1 MDTGIVLH
9 IDHRECNIKSILPS
23 KLDND
28 GLKYVFENLDC
39 GDFIIKAD
47 GRPIVV
53 FERKT
58 VRDLLA
64 SIKDGRYRD
73 QKQRMV
79 DTFGREN
86 IVYILEG
93 SFTYHGDM
101 QGFTEVDHKSLKTSI
116 INTQLRDKIAVMKT
130 QDVIETC
137 ALLHEILS
145 RVSKDTN
152 KYIAVDGNVET
163 QKAPLTLQHSRRK
176 ENGTKTDVF
185 IQQLCQIS
193 GISQKTAEALCK
205 EFTDMKTFYESLSSL
220 DNEQKL
226 KLLKNI
232 YLKDNRRINSKVAE
246 RIIQYMF

>member
-9 IDHRECNIKSILPS
+9 IDHRECHAKTLLPS

-28 GLKYVFENLDC
+28 DLKYVFENLDC

-58 VRDLLA
+58 TRDLLA
-64 SIKDGRYRD
+64 SIIDGRYRN

-79 DTFGREN
+79 EAFGREN
-86 IVYILEG
+86 IVYIIEG

-101 QGFTEVDHKSLKTSI
+101 QSFTEVEHKSLKTSI
-116 INTQLRDKIAVMKT
+116 MNTQLRDKIAVMRT

-137 ALLHEILS
+137 ALLHEILI

-152 KYIAVDGNVET
+152 KYVNVET
-163 QKAPLTLQHSRRK
+163 QKQSFIVQHPRK
-176 ENGTKTDVF
+176 KESGTKSEVF

-193 GISQKTAEALCK
+193 GISQKTAEALCN
-205 EFTDMKTFYESLSSL
+205 EFIDMKTFYETLSSL
-220 DNEQKL
+220 NSEQKL

-246 RIIQYMF
+246 RILHYMF

>member
-9 IDHRECNIKSILPS
+9 IDHRECNAKTLLAS
-23 KLDND
+23 KLEND
-28 GLKYVFENLDC
+28 GLKYVFENLEC
-39 GDFIIKAD
+39 GDFIVKVD
-47 GRPIVV
+47 GRPVIV

-86 IVYILEG
+86 IVYVIEG
-93 SFTYHGDM
+93 VFTYHGDM
-101 QGFTEVDHKSLKTSI
+101 QGFTEVEHKSLKTSI
-116 INTQLRDKIAVMKT
+116 INTQLRDKIAVMRT
-130 QDVIETC
+130 QDTIETC
-137 ALLHEILS
+137 ALLHEILL
-145 RVSKDTN
+145 RVSKDTH
-152 KYIAVDGNVET
+152 KYIAGDSNVEM
-163 QKAPLTLQHSRRK
+163 QKSPLNLQHSRRK

-185 IQQLCQIS
+185 TQQLCQIS

-205 EFTDMKTFYESLSSL
+205 EFIDMKTFYERLLSL